1 MLLVD
6 ATALAERLDLKLNG
20 LPICYACLGIVAAE
34 LDAGDERAV
43 RRELRRMSPDLWAE
57 GLALPARAALE
68 RARRRGDPDA
78 AAAIADVERMGGRSR
93 LVHAIVRRLA
103 AELSEQVHRELDR
116 EFPKGRVMPFRS
128 A

>member
-1 MLLVD
+1 MGVVD
-6 ATALAERLDLKLNG
+6 ANAFAARLDLTLNG
-20 LPICYACLGIVAAE
+20 LRICYACLGIVAAE

-78 AAAIADVERMGGRSR
+78 AAAIDEVERLGGRSR
-93 LVHAIVRRLA
+93 VVQAIVRRLA
-103 AELSEQVHRELDR
+103 EELSERVHRELDR
-116 EFPKGRVMPFRS
+116 QFPKGSVMPFRS
-128 A
+128 R